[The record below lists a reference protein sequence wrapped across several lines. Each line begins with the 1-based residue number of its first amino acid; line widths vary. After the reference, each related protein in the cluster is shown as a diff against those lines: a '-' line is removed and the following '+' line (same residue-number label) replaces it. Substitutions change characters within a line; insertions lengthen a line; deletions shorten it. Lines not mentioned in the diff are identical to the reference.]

1 MLRDFRFLRRNS
13 GKNLQLEERENVPVN
28 PDALAGSQVTNPD
41 SSRPPLHAV
50 QEKSAADQE
59 AGAAARVAK
68 LARGRNDTVPERDM
82 TDQGGVRVSK
92 IDRTPTKP
100 KHSRYFDST
109 TPLRT
114 PLRVDGSSTHGAP
127 SRTMANMGTPRS
139 TRKAARTNS
148 ECNSTQSTPMKSV
161 SKPPNP
167 PVSCLTNGSRP
178 PVNGG
183 VRMTNYEA
191 LSKGVPT
198 SSNSLAVVNTI
209 DVPHFALKED
219 PSFWME
225 HNVQVLIRV
234 RPLNSMEKSSNGYN
248 RCLKQESAQCIAWI
262 GHPETRFTFDHVA
275 CESLDQETLFRM
287 AGLPMVENCLS
298 GYNSC
303 IFAYGQT
310 GSGKT
315 YTMLGEIEELEFRPS
330 PHRGMTPRIFEF
342 LFARMRLEEESR
354 REERLKYSCK
364 CSFLEIYN
372 EQVTDLLDPSSTNLM
387 LREDITKGVYVEN
400 LSEFEVQTVGDII
413 KLLSQGSSNR
423 RVAATNMNRE
433 SSRSHSV
440 FTCVIESSWEKDSTT
455 NFRFARLNLVDLA
468 GSERQKT
475 SGAEGERL
483 KEAANINK
491 SLSTLGHVIMVLVD
505 IAHGRPRHIPYR
517 DSRLTYLLQDSLGGN
532 SKTMMIANVSPSIC
546 CAAETLNTLKFAQR
560 AKLIQNNAV
569 VNEDSSA
576 DTLALQ
582 HQIRLLKE
590 ELSTL
595 KRQKTPNISRT
606 LSFDTAGT
614 GDRRHEESKSIPPE
628 SAKELKSME
637 ATLAGALRREQMV
650 ESSIKHFEAEIEQ
663 LNRLVCQRE
672 EDTRCT
678 KMMLKF
684 REEKIHRMESLLN
697 GLIPSD
703 TYLLEENC
711 ALSEELN
718 LIRANVDKNP
728 EVTRFA
734 LENIRLLEHL
744 RRFQDFYEEG
754 ERNLLL
760 AEVSELRDQLLLSLD
775 GKLKLHNPSDID
787 TSSQESA
794 HIKQEETDSLHT
806 ELKETLSQLEEC
818 RSKLNSCL
826 EKNAELRR
834 EINDL
839 HASLGERE
847 SSVLDNDNG
856 VEVIKESISEA
867 PPLNY
872 QSVVIAQEEK
882 PDIGCDK
889 MINLSD
895 KIIDL
900 QLELDILKILL
911 HEEKSSHNEAEERA
925 LSLNRDLES
934 TKDQILLLSKQY
946 KDVQDELKEAKSIIE
961 ALESQQIQAINEAE
975 DLRNSNKCYEELL
988 QKKEHEISSLK
999 EKGFSQD
1006 LPSFNVMESE
1016 YNPLQAKLKKMENSL
1031 EKART
1036 LNTWYQSDQALQV
1049 SNEEEMDV
1057 IRRQVEA
1064 ETAEVIL
1071 CLQEELCLLQQEIQA
1086 SHLKEVESYDR
1097 LNQLEL
1103 RNKELEGKNN
1113 LITEDNRLLRGAYTE
1128 KEREYQSL
1136 LEEWEQVNNDME
1148 TILCG
1153 GQASLKDASDDLD
1166 LIASSFPQ
1174 KQANRISNH
1183 FGSIAK
1189 YIFEKDKLIEDLN
1202 RNLRDVVNKRND
1214 VESMLR
1220 SLRGA
1225 ALVMTEVHQQQCSEK
1240 DVEIA
1245 LLTAQLNSKM
1255 NAILEF
1261 KNKIKQLEGQLRET
1275 CTCATAAFLVVN
1287 RLSEANMQK
1296 EKFFEETCSGLR
1308 LELLEQQRHASAMQQ
1323 KLEELEANDLMETLE
1338 EFKAGVSVVN
1348 SCMNEQVERQARL
1361 ERENLSDGLQH
1372 MSIREACEI
1381 WTFADAKQH
1390 DDSGKDL
1397 ETEHNKCS
1405 SQTHKILAGG
1415 ERALNGTNGR
1425 DVTIALL
1432 KKEIVSALDS
1442 LKQVQAEI
1450 STSCIEKE
1458 EFRKA
1463 EKHTRD
1469 SVKSLV
1475 LPISALETS
1484 IGNFEGVV
1492 KLKLEEADAKLQQI
1506 ELDVEEYR
1514 TSWLEQKEL
1523 LEVELEDARAI
1534 AVQKTMEAS
1543 YILAK
1548 YVEVQDT
1555 MTDTIVTIRELM
1567 RENEAL
1573 KVDNKELKEKE
1584 VTLTNQRDFVVN
1596 ENQCLQSA
1604 NNLKD
1609 SHIEKMEKDFQMVTK
1624 QVMELEGIVSQ
1635 VNSFG
1640 MEEFVSVAS
1649 DFFNV
1654 KSDFHAASEL
1664 MRSWIEDIWSEII
1677 VKDFAL
1683 SIFNLCHSGILLE
1696 AVNGL
1701 NAEKGLLHHGL
1712 CESNSAITELRDHNS
1727 KAKKEL
1733 EMCRI
1738 LQGKLLDDITSNFD
1752 RISKKEDETGDFT
1765 LKLAT
1770 FEKRIIDLQ
1779 SQEELMLRRS
1789 DHLGSKL
1796 AELVNEMDLSNQTV
1810 LASLLDRERL
1820 LQEKE
1825 EALKY
1830 SEDAFIM
1837 KDFEVFILSIKLQE
1851 MTAFIFNLERT
1862 YRSNFDTSEKMK
1874 MEIVLKNLGAAIN
1887 ESVLVDRET
1896 EVSVLKGIVEEAG
1909 KQQQKL
1915 LLELNEKTSI
1925 VAQLRDKN
1933 TSLEE
1938 EVHSLKDIACSNET
1952 LKSKLVEIDGTNF
1965 SLQTQV
1971 QSLNSELEK
1980 VKEEMHIKDSNL
1992 EISSSQL
1999 SDVCKQNQMLENR
2012 ILSLEE
2018 ASCRLQKEL
2027 EMKHTELTEM
2037 NCLGNENNELQ
2048 VELIG
2053 WKVENGELLQDLE
2066 VLRAELDRSNRAF
2079 SLLSKKSDELES
2091 SFQKI
2096 CNVVDSVP
2104 MLLEEFELLENLA
2117 EEIVSQNLTLGNE
2130 LSRKDDILKGLL
2142 FDLSLLQE
2150 SASNTKDKKDEIEK
2164 LVSSLNALEREL
2176 ELKSCELDDT
2186 LSKSFKLEAQL
2197 LENKSTISALESD
2210 VLRQKNEL
2218 CEMGSAISEMNNS
2231 IESLRRELS
2240 HVTCEKEDL
2249 NVELVA
2255 LKKEL
2260 EIAKA
2265 LADENEAGSLEAK
2278 ELAETRKL
2286 YAEEKDEE
2294 VKLLERSIEELECT
2308 VNVLENKVDI
2318 VKEEAERQCLQ
2329 REELEMELHSIKQ
2342 QMLSVKSSDNT
2353 DVKRNSIE
2361 KEKNLLQRIQILE
2374 KEVALRDVEITQ
2386 CKVHISELNLHSE
2399 AQAREYKEKFKTLE
2413 AMAEKVKSDVH
2424 ASIQGSNSS
2433 SSSSSKLEKNSL
2445 TKPKGSGSPFKCIG
2459 IGLGQQL
2466 KSERDEELTAER
2478 FRIEELEALAASRQK
2493 EIFMLNSRLAAA
2505 ESMTHDVIRD
2515 LLGLKLDMNKYGTLL
2530 DNHEVQMLTEKA
2542 QAQKVDALAKEEE
2555 VTKLKQQLNEIIEER
2570 KGWLEEVERKQ
2581 TQMMA
2586 AKVSLEKLHERDQLL
2601 ATENEVIKR
2610 ENMNHKKRVIELE
2623 AEVKKLSG
2631 QQNLQQR
2638 IHHHAKIKEE
2648 NNLLKNQN
2656 DDLTFKL
2663 RKSEAILSRVREELA
2678 HFRASNNGRI
2688 PYINLDDENRMETK
2702 LKDRMNSERL
2712 TEMMPHV
2719 ASSGRRSSIKADDEN
2734 GQNPSRASSSQTPL
2748 YLTALHR

>member
-13 GKNLQLEERENVPVN
+13 GRNLQLEERENIPVN
-28 PDALAGSQVTNPD
+28 PGDLAGSQVTNPD

-59 AGAAARVAK
+59 AGAAARVSK

-82 TDQGGVRVSK
+82 TDQGGVRVSR

-127 SRTMANMGTPRS
+127 SRTMVNMGTPRS
-139 TRKAARTNS
+139 TRKTARTNS

-178 PVNGG
+178 PVNVGA
-183 VRMTNYEA
+183 RMTNYEA

-198 SSNSLAVVNTI
+198 SSNSFAIVNTI

-315 YTMLGEIEELEFRPS
+315 YTMLGEIEELEFKPS

-342 LFARMRLEEESR
+342 LFARIRLEEESR

-400 LSEFEVQTVGDII
+400 LSEFEVQTVGDIL

-595 KRQKTPNISRT
+595 KCQKAPNISRT

-734 LENIRLLEHL
+734 LENIRLLEQL

-775 GKLKLHNPSDID
+775 WKLKLHNPSDID

-794 HIKQEETDSLHT
+794 HIKQEETDSLRT
-806 ELKETLSQLEEC
+806 ELKETFSQLEEC

-911 HEEKSSHNEAEERA
+911 HEEKSSRNEAEERA

-934 TKDQILLLSKQY
+934 TKDQIFLLSKQY
-946 KDVQDELKEAKSIIE
+946 KDVQDELKGAKSIIE

-1174 KQANRISNH
+1174 KQANQISHH

-1202 RNLRDVVNKRND
+1202 RSLRDAVNKRND

-1296 EKFFEETCSGLR
+1296 DKFFDETCSGLR

-1338 EFKAGVSVVN
+1338 EFKAGVSVVS
-1348 SCMNEQVERQARL
+1348 SCMNERVERQGRL

-1381 WTFADAKQH
+1381 WTFANAKQY

-1397 ETEHNKCS
+1397 ETEHNECS
-1405 SQTHKILAGG
+1405 SQTRKILAGG
-1415 ERALNGTNGR
+1415 ERALNGTKGR
-1425 DVTIALL
+1425 DATIALL

-1469 SVKSLV
+1469 SVKSLF

-1523 LEVELEDARAI
+1523 LEVELEDARVI

-1543 YILAK
+1543 CILAK

-1555 MTDTIVTIRELM
+1555 MTHTIVTIRELM

-1624 QVMELEGIVSQ
+1624 Q
-1635 VNSFG
+1635 
-1640 MEEFVSVAS
+1640 
-1649 DFFNV
+1649 
-1654 KSDFHAASEL
+1654 SDFHAASEL

-1727 KAKKEL
+1727 KARKEL
-1733 EMCRI
+1733 EMCRT

-1810 LASLLDRERL
+1810 LASLLDQERL

-1830 SEDAFIM
+1830 AEDAFIM
-1837 KDFEVFILSIKLQE
+1837 KDFE
-1851 MTAFIFNLERT
+1851 
-1862 YRSNFDTSEKMK
+1862 
-1874 MEIVLKNLGAAIN
+1874 NLGAAIN

-1896 EVSVLKGIVEEAG
+1896 EISVLKGIVEEAG

-1933 TSLEE
+1933 TSLQK
-1938 EVHSLKDIACSNET
+1938 EVHSLKGIACSNET
-1952 LKSKLVEIDGTNF
+1952 LKSTLVEIAGTNF
-1965 SLQTQV
+1965 SLQSQV

-1992 EISSSQL
+1992 EISSIQL
-1999 SDVCKQNQMLENR
+1999 SDLCKQNQILENR

-2027 EMKHTELTEM
+2027 EMKDTELTEM

-2066 VLRAELDRSNRAF
+2066 VMRAELDRSNRAF

-2240 HVTCEKEDL
+2240 DVTCEKEDL

-2265 LADENEAGSLEAK
+2265 LADENEAVALEAK
-2278 ELAETRKL
+2278 ELAVTRKL

-2318 VKEEAERQCLQ
+2318 VKEEAERQRLQ

-2342 QMLSVKSSDNT
+2342 QMLSVKSSDST

-2433 SSSSSKLEKNSL
+2433 SSSKLEKNSL

-2493 EIFMLNSRLAAA
+2493 EIFMLNSKLAAA

-2515 LLGLKLDMNKYGTLL
+2515 LLGLKLDMNNYGTLL

-2542 QAQKVDALAKEEE
+2542 RAQKVDALAKEEE

-2688 PYINLDDENRMETK
+2688 PYINLDEENRMETK

-2712 TEMMPHV
+2712 PRE
-2719 ASSGRRSSIKADDEN
+2719 ASSGRRNSIKADDEN
-2734 GQNPSRASSSQTPL
+2734 GQNPSR
-2748 YLTALHR
+2748 